1 MPDAPVPSIVIRKK
15 RGKGCW
21 GWGCGCTALL
31 VVAVLIVLFLVFAY
45 RGVTKVSQAYTS
57 SAPVD
62 IPAKDAGDAVYHDAQ
77 GKLASF
83 LQAFGQQQPATLTL
97 NEDDINTLIARDPNY
112 AAMRGKL
119 HVTLQGDTLQ
129 VDSSVLLGTVEKVV
143 MTDRYLNSVVTL
155 GVGFDPDKHA
165 LLFDIRQLQFNGQ
178 LAPPS
183 ANGILDQDINTIV
196 NQRLQANQLAK
207 DFLARVQ
214 RIDIENGKLV
224 IEIR

>member
-1 MPDAPVPSIVIRKK
+1 MPDAPAPPIVIQKR

-21 GWGCGCTALL
+21 AWGCGCGALL
-31 VVAVLIVLFLVFAY
+31 VIAVLIVSFLVLAY
-45 RGVTKVSQAYTS
+45 RGVSTISQAYTS
-57 SAPVD
+57 PGPVD
-62 IPAKDAGDAVYHDAQ
+62 IPTSDAGDAIYRGAQ
-77 GKLASF
+77 GKLAAF
-83 LQAFGQQQPATLTL
+83 TQAFGQEQPATLRL
-97 NEDDINTLIARDPNY
+97 NSDDINTLIARDPNY

-119 HVTLQGDTLQ
+119 HVTLQGDTVQ
-129 VDSSVLLGTVEKVV
+129 VDSSVLLGTLEKVV

-165 LLFDIRQLQFNGQ
+165 VLFNVRQLQFNGQ
-178 LAPPS
+178 LAPS
-183 ANGILDQDINTIV
+183 DANAVIDQDINTIV

-214 RIDIENGKLV
+214 RIDIENGELV